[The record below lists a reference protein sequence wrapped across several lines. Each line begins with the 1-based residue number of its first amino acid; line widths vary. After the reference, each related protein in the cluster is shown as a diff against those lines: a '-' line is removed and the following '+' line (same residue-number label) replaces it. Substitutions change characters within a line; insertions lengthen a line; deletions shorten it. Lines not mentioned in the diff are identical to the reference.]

1 MTGLNLDIVVRGFKT
16 ASPFAKLIL
25 IILFFL
31 SVLSWAIFFKKLI
44 EFFIL
49 KWKTKKIIKKFNSFS
64 FGDFIKTNPT
74 YLNKES
80 LPSLIL
86 KTVVEEIRSLENEK
100 VKEHSISI
108 LFEKIEKIY
117 KKEITKLEKYNVI
130 LATVTSVSP
139 FLGLLGTVWG
149 IMEAFLE
156 IKRTGSA
163 HISVLAPGIADAL
176 ITTIAGLLVAIP
188 SLVFYNYVT
197 NEIVRYENLC
207 NDFLSELR
215 IKVKKYL
222 LLNEKE
228 LHL

>member
-1 MTGLNLDIVVRGFKT
+1 MTELNLDIVIKGFKT

-25 IILFFL
+25 IILFSL
-31 SVLSWAIFFKKLI
+31 SVLSWAIFFKKFI

-49 KWKTKKIIKKFNSFS
+49 KWKTKRIIRKFNDLSFE
-64 FGDFIKTNPT
+64 DLIEKNPI
-74 YLNKES
+74 YSDKGI

-86 KTVVEEIRSLENEK
+86 KTTKEEIKNLKDERI
-100 VKEHSISI
+100 KEHSITI
-108 LFEKIEKIY
+108 LFEKIEKIF
-117 KKEITKLEKYNVI
+117 KKEITKLEKYNII

-188 SLVFYNYVT
+188 SLVFYNYIT
-197 NEIVRYENLC
+197 NEIIRYENLC
-207 NDFLSELR
+207 GDFLSELK